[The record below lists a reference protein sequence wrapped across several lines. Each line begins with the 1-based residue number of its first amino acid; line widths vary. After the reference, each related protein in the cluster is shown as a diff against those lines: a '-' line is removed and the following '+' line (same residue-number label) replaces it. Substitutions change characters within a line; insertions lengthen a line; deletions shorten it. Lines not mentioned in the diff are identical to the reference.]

1 MSSVYYKELG
11 HQALTDF
18 CHQDQMA
25 QNGEDD
31 GSNDYDYRYKI
42 EKLCEKINRLFH
54 HYQSPMILDFC
65 ITLHRKPAIV
75 TLFVSESV
83 RNLGP
88 SPDTCDFVTITFSM
102 FSIVTSSSSLSQSRC
117 ILIV

>member
-1 MSSVYYKELG
+1 MSSVYYQELG
-11 HQALTDF
+11 QEALMEF

-42 EKLCEKINRLFH
+42 EKLREKIKNRLFH

-65 ITLHRKPAIV
+65 ITLG
-75 TLFVSESV
+75 
-83 RNLGP
+83 NLLLLP
-88 SPDTCDFVTITFSM
+88 SLC
-102 FSIVTSSSSLSQSRC
+102 QNQ
-117 ILIV
+117 